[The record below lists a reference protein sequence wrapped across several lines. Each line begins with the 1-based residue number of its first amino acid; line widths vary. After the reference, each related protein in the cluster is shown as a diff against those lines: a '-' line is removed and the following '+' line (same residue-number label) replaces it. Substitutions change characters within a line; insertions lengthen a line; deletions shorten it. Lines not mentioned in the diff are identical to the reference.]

1 MARIDAVEVLLLSHR
16 LSAVRLF
23 GTGQNLTRDSIFVRV
38 AGADGMVGWGETYP
52 VPGALEAA
60 REMAASLVARD
71 PDDAAAELAVAPRLH
86 RWALGAVAVAV
97 DDLRARQRG
106 IPLGELYRP
115 RVRDRVEAYASSRG
129 YVAGLGPAEAWLGE
143 AAAMHDDGF
152 RAMKLRIGRFPVGE
166 ELAAIREVVRNGPP
180 DFAWMA
186 DGNGAYAHDDALAVG
201 RSLEE
206 LRFRWL
212 EEPIPTNDYLAYA
225 PLASAL
231 DIPLSGGEILESPEL
246 AAAPLEHGSFDII
259 QPDLSICGGVA
270 ALLAIADQA
279 RIHGVA
285 AIPHACNGAVL
296 LAATLQ
302 VLAILDTPDDAP
314 HWMQPI
320 LEFDVGENPIRSAL
334 LSEPVRVVGGWIA
347 IPSRPGIGVDVDES
361 AVRRLVA

>member
-1 MARIDAVEVLLLSHR
+1 MARIETVEVLLLSHR

-38 AGADGMVGWGETYP
+38 ADGDGVVGWGETYP
-52 VPGALEAA
+52 VPGAIEAA
-60 REMAASLVARD
+60 KEMAGSLVARD
-71 PDDAAAELAVAPRLH
+71 PDDAAAELATAPGLH

-129 YVAGLGPAEAWLGE
+129 YVDGLGPAEGWLDE

-152 RAMKLRIGRFPVGE
+152 RSMKLRIGRFPVGQ
-166 ELAAIREVVRNGPP
+166 ELAAIREVVRNGPA

-212 EEPIPTNDYLAYA
+212 EEPMPTNDYPGYA

-246 AAAPLEHGSFDII
+246 AAAPLDHGSFDII
-259 QPDLSICGGVA
+259 QPDLSICGGLA
-270 ALLAIADQA
+270 PLLAIGDQA
-279 RIHGVA
+279 RTRGVA
-285 AIPHACNGAVL
+285 VIPHACNGALL

-302 VLAILDTPDDAP
+302 VLAILDVPEAAP

-320 LEFDVGENPIRSAL
+320 LEFDVGENPIRSAVL
-334 LSEPVRVVGGWIA
+334 REPIRVVGGWVA
-347 IPSRPGIGVDVDES
+347 IPSGPGIGVDVDES